1 MEVHH
6 RTGSGGIRSAEKI
19 WQPES
24 DVMQIVEGNFLDII
38 HYHNQIALGFRITKF
53 SVICLFRVM
62 NWQEFSYELVF
73 VV

>member
-19 WQPES
+19 WQPDS

-38 HYHNQIALGFRITKF
+38 YYYNQIVQGLGFRI
-53 SVICLFRVM
+53 M
-62 NWQEFSYELVF
+62 NYQMFSYELIF
-73 VV
+73 VCLGL